1 MNDASFLSAPRL
13 NNDETVLIGLNAEV
27 PKDSNL
33 ESGVAVTSGKQ
44 PPQGAASSF
53 TITIAIISRSASTF
67 GVSSTCAQIYD
78 PVGHRSNQVDI
89 YDLILPANL
98 R

>member
-53 TITIAIISRSASTF
+53 TITITIISRSASTF
-67 GVSSTCAQIYD
+67 GVSSTTARRFMI
-78 PVGHRSNQVDI
+78 PLVIVAFLESG
-89 YDLILPANL
+89 
-98 R
+98 